1 MAGQSGCFES
11 DFCSKTG
18 FEVGKELKHGDEE
31 SAEENARTATL
42 RLGVSTSLKNINR
55 GYRQNG
61 SGFYP
66 LGSHYFV
73 FQAFLSARLERKRL
87 FAHCLNRI

>member
-1 MAGQSGCFES
+1 M
-11 DFCSKTG
+11 
-18 FEVGKELKHGDEE
+18 KHGDEE

-61 SGFYP
+61 SGFTRWV
-66 LGSHYFV
+66 HIT
-73 FQAFLSARLERKRL
+73 L
-87 FAHCLNRI
+87 FFKPFYLLDLKEKGYLRIV